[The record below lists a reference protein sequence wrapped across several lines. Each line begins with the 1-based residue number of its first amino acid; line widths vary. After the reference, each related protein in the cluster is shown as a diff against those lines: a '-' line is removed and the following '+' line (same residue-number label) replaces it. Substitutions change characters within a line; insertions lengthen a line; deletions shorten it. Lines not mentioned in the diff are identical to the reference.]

1 MLSGTA
7 PRPWECGAVSGARQ
21 TIPVGTVLFRPGD
34 PCPGFV
40 VLHEGS
46 LRVTLTAP
54 NGREV
59 VLYRVGPGDVCL
71 QTFGCL
77 VEGRRYSACGM
88 AETPLVAELLSPEA
102 FHDAMARDEA
112 FRRRVFAAVA
122 RRFADF
128 EQLVE
133 DVALTGFEAR
143 LARALLRLAGPDNI
157 VPATHERLATET
169 GSGRAVVSRQL
180 AAFAAAGHVTVQRG
194 LVTLTDR
201 AALARVAGPATRRR
215 EDDSPS

>member
-1 MLSGTA
+1 MSAA
-7 PRPWECGAVSGARQ
+7 PQQIAA
-21 TIPVGTVLFRPGD
+21 GTVLFRPGD
-34 PCPGFV
+34 ACRGFV

-46 LRVTLTAP
+46 LRVTLAAP

-59 VLYRVGPGDVCL
+59 VLYRVAPGDICL

-77 VEGRRYSACGM
+77 VDGRRYSACGI
-88 AETPLVAELLSPEA
+88 AETPLVADVLSPAA
-102 FHDAMARDEA
+102 FHAAMGRDEA

-143 LARALLRLAGPDNI
+143 LARALLRLAGPDDS
-157 VPATHERLATET
+157 VRATHEQLATET

-180 AAFAAAGHVTVQRG
+180 AAFAAAGHVALQRG
-194 LVTLTDR
+194 RVMLADR
-201 AALARVAGPATRRR
+201 AALARIAGSQRRA
-215 EDDSPS
+215 

>member
-1 MLSGTA
+1 MNGT
-7 PRPWECGAVSGARQ
+7 RQ
-21 TIPVGTVLFRPGD
+21 TIPAGTILFRPGD

-46 LRVTLTAP
+46 LRVTLAAA

-59 VLYRVGPGDVCL
+59 VLYRVSPGDVCL
-71 QTFGCL
+71 QTFACL
-77 VEGRRYSACGM
+77 VEGRKYSALG
-88 AETPLVAELLSPEA
+88 VAESELLADILEPPE
-102 FHDAMARDEA
+102 FHAVMARDEA
-112 FRRRVFAAVA
+112 FRQRVFAAVA

-143 LARALLRLAGPDNI
+143 LARALLRLAGPGA
-157 VPATHERLATET
+157 VVRATHEQLATET

-180 AAFAAAGHVTVQRG
+180 AAFAAAGHVALQRG

-201 AALARVAGPATRRR
+201 AALARIARERQRVAGNPDRPAERRK
-215 EDDSPS
+215 